1 MNPRFLWIAVLVA
14 CLSSAVMAQTVGSG
28 GASATQAAA
37 SPVPKLRAAI
47 VFIDAFRGD
56 IEELKIKYQKLQ
68 TEFDPRG
75 RELQS
80 MQTNLE
86 AKEKVLA
93 DAGSKNMTP
102 QQQRRLADEY
112 DALKREFDRKKE
124 DSQTLAR
131 KREEEET
138 AAIYDKLNQFLS
150 RYAAQ
155 RGITVVIEGSAAQ
168 RSGVLV
174 YAAPAL

>member
-1 MNPRFLWIAVLVA
+1 CRTDVSGELHVMNPRFLWIAVFVA
-14 CLSSAVMAQTVGSG
+14 SLSGAAMGQTPGSKAAPTGQGSG
-28 GASATQAAA
+28 GQ
-37 SPVPKLRAAI
+37 VPKLRAAI

-56 IEELKIKYQKLQ
+56 VEELKIKYQKLQ
-68 TEFDPRG
+68 AGFDPRG

-138 AAIYDKLNQFLS
+138 SAIYDKLNVFL
-150 RYAAQ
+150 
-155 RGITVVIEGSAAQ
+155 
-168 RSGVLV
+168 
-174 YAAPAL
+174 